1 MFEGRYT
8 ETNRKINLATSVRRE
23 KKTRVF
29 SAALGEGETPDYE
42 AAKKLADRFFQGMS
56 REEKRP
62 TEYSLLA
69 TLLIFIVAFYIV
81 WPSFMKHLDI
91 QKQMD
96 QVYVPGG
103 GAASMKALTQKQQQR
118 KRVVRQEMI
127 PQLYPDL
134 KEVQITP
141 DEIQELDVDY
151 HFDDLATDGSTGM
164 MDTGFGDGYGGPVL
178 NAGVGDVPEPVLIY
192 RVEPDYPDEARR
204 SRVDGFVLL
213 EAIVNKRGDVVNI
226 KVLQSPP
233 AKYGFAEKA
242 REAVEQWKFKP
253 AIYKGQPV
261 NVRIRFS
268 VEFSLLYY

>member
-8 ETNRKINLATSVRRE
+8 ESSKTINLATSVRKD

-29 SAALGEGETPDYE
+29 SAALGPGETPDLE
-42 AAKKLADRFFQGMS
+42 AAKKLADRFFQGMN
-56 REEKRP
+56 REDKRP
-62 TEYSLLA
+62 TQYSLLT
-69 TLLIFIVAFYIV
+69 TLLLTILAFYMV
-81 WPSFMKHLDI
+81 WPSFVKHLDI
-91 QKQMD
+91 QKKDEQI
-96 QVYVPGG
+96 YIPGG
-103 GAASMKALTQKQQQR
+103 GAMSMKAMTQKKPER
-118 KRVVRQEMI
+118 RRVIRQEMI
-127 PQLYPDL
+127 PQLYPDI

-141 DEIQELDVDY
+141 DDTPDLDIDY
-151 HFDDLATDGSTGM
+151 HFDDLATDGSTGT
-164 MDTGFGDGYGGPVL
+164 MDTGFGDGFGGPVL
-178 NAGVGDVPEPVLIY
+178 TAGMGDVPEPVLIY

-242 REAVEQWKFKP
+242 REAVQQWKFKP